1 MWEKNYGKNANHLK
15 KAREMKLK
23 EKKKEKESKLPEHL
37 HPSWEAK
44 RLMKEK
50 SKIVEFTGKKI
61 TFDDDNNDNSNNS
74 NPSVKV
80 NESKVKKAKELHP
93 SWEAKKLKQLKE
105 QAITHSGIKGTKI
118 VFSDD

>member
-1 MWEKNYGKNANHLK
+1 
-15 KAREMKLK
+15 MKLK
-23 EKKKEKESKLPEHL
+23 EKKKDKDSKLPENL

-44 RLMKEK
+44 RLLKEK

-61 TFDDDNNDNSNNS
+61 TFDDDDNSNTPSTS
-74 NPSVKV
+74 NKF
-80 NESKVKKAKELHP
+80 NNLKDKKTKELHP

-118 VFSDD
+118 VFDDDDE

>member
-1 MWEKNYGKNANHLK
+1 
-15 KAREMKLK
+15 MKLK
-23 EKKKEKESKLPEHL
+23 EKKKDKDSKLPENL

-61 TFDDDNNDNSNNS
+61 TFGEDDDSNTNMAVEPKVDNA
-74 NPSVKV
+74 
-80 NESKVKKAKELHP
+80 KVKKAKELHP

-105 QAITHSGIKGTKI
+105 QAITHSGVKGTKI
-118 VFSDD
+118 VFDDDD